1 MEPAEP
7 KFNQAAHDA
16 MSQHEVEYL
25 VANGWVNVAEDLW
38 TSEQLERERL
48 RQGHAVNCQKQFDR
62 LHLQGIPWRQHGVQ
76 PLIEG

>member
-1 MEPAEP
+1 MEPAGP
-7 KFNQAAHDA
+7 KFNQAAHDVMMA
-16 MSQHEVEYL
+16 REVEYL

-38 TSEQLERERL
+38 TSEQLGRERL

-62 LHLQGIPWRQHGVQ
+62 LHLEGIPWRSVGQQ